1 MKNKIHL
8 ITLLLFISLQLH
20 AQQTEQ
26 LLSGP
31 GIGEECL
38 AFDPQHVTG
47 PDKGK
52 STCPMCRYGNQQ
64 GVLIWMNSDSWDNIG
79 TLASVLEAEIEKKG
93 FSRIRVFLMYMNPE
107 HKTEAEVEE
116 LLGAF
121 AKKYRLNKV
130 AVTHI
135 PAPADE
141 ETAGLYSINPN
152 KEVRNTVIVYKSRS
166 VFNKVINFNT
176 DEASV
181 QKLVTSVEKAEW
193 AKKL

>member
-1 MKNKIHL
+1 MKTRIYL
-8 ITLLLFISLQLH
+8 ITVCLIISLQLR
-20 AQQTEQ
+20 AQQTE

-31 GIGEECL
+31 GIGEECP

-52 STCPMCRYGNQQ
+52 SACPMCRYGNQQ
-64 GVLIWMNSDSWDNIG
+64 GVLIWMNSDTWDNIG
-79 TLASVLEAEIEKKG
+79 PLVSSLEAEIKKKG
-93 FSRIRVFLMYMNPE
+93 LNRIRVFLMYMNPE
-107 HKTEAEVEE
+107 HKTKADVEE
-116 LLGAF
+116 LLKAF
-121 AKKYRLNKV
+121 AKKYGLDKV

-141 ETAGLYSINPN
+141 ETAGLYSINPD

-176 DEASV
+176 DPVSV
-181 QKLVTSVEKAEW
+181 QNLITSVEKAEW

>member
-1 MKNKIHL
+1 MKNRIHFF
-8 ITLLLFISLQLH
+8 ILLLIISLQLR

-26 LLSGP
+26 FLSGP
-31 GIGEECL
+31 GIGEDCP

-79 TLASVLEAEIEKKG
+79 PLASSLEAEIKKKG
-93 FSRIRVFLMYMNPE
+93 LNRIRVFLMYMNPE
-107 HKTEAEVEE
+107 HKSKKDVEE
-116 LLGAF
+116 LLITF
-121 AKKYRLNKV
+121 AKKYHLNKV

-141 ETAGLYSINPN
+141 ETAGLYSINPAR
-152 KEVRNTVIVYKSRS
+152 EVRNTVIVYKSRS

-176 DEASV
+176 DQASV
-181 QKLVTSVEKAEW
+181 QKLIALVEKAEW
-193 AKKL
+193 AKKI